1 MWDFMETNMPFFH
14 GGGMFIF
21 WIIILIVVFA
31 LIKSINKKEKT
42 PLDILKKRLAKG
54 EISKEEFDK
63 LKKELL

>member
-1 MWDFMETNMPFFH
+1 MWDFMGTNMPFFH

-42 PLDILKKRLAKG
+42 PLDILKKDWQKVKYQKRSL
-54 EISKEEFDK
+54 IN
-63 LKKELL
+63 